1 MVEPIS
7 ATLAAIA
14 LVKAGLEHASDF
26 KDIAGSLD
34 NLFSATE
41 DKPKKPKKKLP
52 KTRMQQ
58 LLRMKS
64 GDADYDDETSISSVA
79 SDILEQK
86 QNERALHNLGVEID
100 NKWGRGTFDLIKE
113 ERAKRLAIKDKAT
126 EKAKA
131 AAKERK
137 EADAAMWNTIYSY
150 VVGFL
155 QVCGI
160 IIVTCVVG
168 YLIWINRC
176 VDETC

>member
-1 MVEPIS
+1 MEPIS
-7 ATLAAIA
+7 TTVAAVA
-14 LVKAGLEHASDF
+14 LVQAGLEHASDF

-41 DKPKKPKKKLP
+41 NKPKKPRKKLP
-52 KTRMQQ
+52 QTRMQQ
-58 LLRMKS
+58 ILRMKA
-64 GDADYDDETSISSVA
+64 GDADYDDDTSISSVA
-79 SDILEQK
+79 TDILEQK

-131 AAKERK
+131 AAKEHK

-150 VVGFL
+150 VVGFI
-155 QVCGI
+155 QVGGI
-160 IIVTCVVG
+160 IIVTFVVG